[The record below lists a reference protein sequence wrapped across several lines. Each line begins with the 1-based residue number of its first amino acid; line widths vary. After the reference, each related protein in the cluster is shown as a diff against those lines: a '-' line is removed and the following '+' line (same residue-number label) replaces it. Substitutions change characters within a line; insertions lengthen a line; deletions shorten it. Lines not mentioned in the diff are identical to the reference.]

1 MGDTGHRVDLDSFEI
16 LEREEYWRRQG
27 IREAI
32 CVRQLRPKLNKC
44 GGLRHSLPRC
54 GTDSSGSMDHYR
66 PDDDL
71 SDRSKHVVLITIS
84 KY

>member
-1 MGDTGHRVDLDSFEI
+1 MDLESFEI
-16 LEREEYWRRQG
+16 LEREEDCRRRG

-32 CVRQLRPKLNKC
+32 WVRQLRPKLNKS
-44 GGLRHSLPRC
+44 GGLRHSLSLLWNSP
-54 GTDSSGSMDHYR
+54 SGSMDHYR